1 MNAYGPNG
9 LPYPL
14 PIHPNLVHLTVGLV
28 VIGIAFDI
36 AGAFYP
42 IERRLFRFLA
52 LPVTRSALHDVGWY
66 NLLAGVVTAFFTV
79 AAGLYEMLLA
89 EPLPG
94 VTSAFGLGSLD
105 TMLWH
110 GVGGV
115 ALLLLL
121 TAIAVWRGFQRFA
134 WRRDMGR
141 QVQWSYLL
149 AGVGLVLL
157 LAVHGTLGAQLA
169 AEFGVHIAAGQLL
182 QAGADLTTALP

>member
-1 MNAYGPNG
+1 MNPYGPNG

-28 VIGIAFDI
+28 VIAIAFDI

-110 GVGGV
+110 GVGGAV
-115 ALLLLL
+115 LLLLL
-121 TAIAVWRGFQRFA
+121 TAMAVWRGYQRFA

-149 AGVGLVLL
+149 AGVGLVVV

>member
-28 VIGIAFDI
+28 VIAIAFDI

-121 TAIAVWRGFQRFA
+121 TAMAVWRGFQRFA

-149 AGVGLVLL
+149 AGVALVLL